1 MIKID
6 KGVWMSGVAVLLSLT
21 KNLPT
26 SNSGGFFPSFFH
38 YCGSLT
44 KNPKELWD
52 KNLTRKNAIYQN
64 SGLLGIFC
72 LHRQKS
78 ERAIKPEKEPKLPQG
93 RKRKNLTSKKNL
105 NDYIRHTDTQGHKDS
120 QT

>member
-1 MIKID
+1 
-6 KGVWMSGVAVLLSLT
+6 MSGVAVLLSLT

-93 RKRKNLTSKKNL
+93 RKMKNLTSKKNL
-105 NDYIRHTDTQGHKDS
+105 NHYKTYGYTRAQRLADLTLGYIT
-120 QT
+120 